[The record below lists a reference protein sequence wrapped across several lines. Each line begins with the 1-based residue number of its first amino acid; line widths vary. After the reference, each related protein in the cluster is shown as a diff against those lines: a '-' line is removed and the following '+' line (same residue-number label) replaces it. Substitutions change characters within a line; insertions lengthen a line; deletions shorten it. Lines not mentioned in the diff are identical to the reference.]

1 MAQHPKGEWVI
12 ATIQQN
18 DAIVDV
24 ISANFYRPWNVTKD
38 TLPIVHERIDLYDTD
53 GVHEPVHLGEWG
65 HYNSRG
71 YESVSGALKWGE
83 DLIWQSN
90 CFDYPNSKGDI
101 SSIFSLYNWDG
112 MQGIIAGIPPA
123 TPVKT
128 ETYYAF
134 RTIIRGLQGGR
145 PMYGQIENYGSQV
158 VNTKAPDGT
167 LYVLFQGG
175 KTATT
180 ISLDVSAHVSSGTA
194 TFYEYSANHK
204 DEIIGTAGFT
214 GGILNFTVA
223 KNSFTLVAIPT

>member
-1 MAQHPKGEWVI
+1 
-12 ATIQQN
+12 
-18 DAIVDV
+18 
-24 ISANFYRPWNVTKD
+24 
-38 TLPIVHERIDLYDTD
+38 
-53 GVHEPVHLGEWG
+53 
-65 HYNSRG
+65 
-71 YESVSGALKWGE
+71 
-83 DLIWQSN
+83 
-90 CFDYPNSKGDI
+90 
-101 SSIFSLYNWDG
+101 DG